1 MASGDGRVSTKPEE
15 IGGSTVIISA
25 LRERKEEFSGENRN
39 RTYVATMLS
48 SRPVFIIRGGLAS
61 YNDTPGVLNIS
72 KIAFPGNSRRIMPR
86 PCSSPLLHPL
96 HFAAIIET
104 KITGTSDLTSIS
116 RITLITPAKN
126 ARGRAITAEHRFP
139 FSKTRDGSGTT
150 AARRSRGKSEI
161 ILRRVRVA
169 RCLFPESKRA

>member
-39 RTYVATMLS
+39 RTYVAAMLS

-72 KIAFPGNSRRIMPR
+72 KIAFPGNSRRMMPR

-116 RITLITPAKN
+116 RISSYYSCQKRAGESDN
-126 ARGRAITAEHRFP
+126 GRAPVSIFQNAGWIWH
-139 FSKTRDGSGTT
+139 D
-150 AARRSRGKSEI
+150 SRPTKP
-161 ILRRVRVA
+161 R
-169 RCLFPESKRA
+169 